1 MRPFFFPVDPSHTHE
16 KEILHVFRA
25 CSKTVVRKCVK
36 IKNGAINYLRK
47 IKSVATRMHFGIS
60 VKKTRSVET
69 TFDEPDYPPHPTQ
82 TLYNPESAKITGSCV
97 KGANQHRQIMLST
110 AKPWRG
116 QDREDVPA
124 L

>member
-1 MRPFFFPVDPSHTHE
+1 MNLIT
-16 KEILHVFRA
+16 
-25 CSKTVVRKCVK
+25 
-36 IKNGAINYLRK
+36 
-47 IKSVATRMHFGIS
+47 
-60 VKKTRSVET
+60 
-69 TFDEPDYPPHPTQ
+69 PPHPTQ

-124 L
+124 LWANTPVGWVAQIWETRHMESNMVRGDIFKSGIERWKVVWVFVDLEI